1 MDEIELSSLAE
12 NEEFHWWFTERRNLL
27 RVWAAQLPAHTHL
40 LDIGAGVGTQSRLL
54 KDEFG
59 FHVTAVEQSTYG
71 SNKCRESG
79 LETLQDNAINLSLDN
94 ETIDAVIAMDV
105 LEHVQED
112 TKALSEI
119 HRVLKDD
126 GIFFI
131 TVPAFQFM
139 WSKHDEAVQHVRR
152 YSKREIIHK
161 IRGAGF
167 LVTNIRYWNSI
178 LFPIAIIKRLLNLGK
193 SDLNTPPQTIN
204 YILTRV
210 IRVERKN
217 KYCGYLPGTSIIL
230 TARKIGKR

>member
-12 NEEFHWWFTERRNLL
+12 NEEFHWWFAERRNLL
-27 RVWAAQLPAHTHL
+27 RVWASQLPSDTNF

-59 FHVTAVEQSTYG
+59 FHVIAVEQSTYG
-71 SNKCRESG
+71 SKKCRENG
-79 LETLQDNAINLSLDN
+79 LETLQENATNLSLDN

-112 TKALSEI
+112 DKALSEI
-119 HRVLKDD
+119 FRVLKDD

-152 YSKREIIHK
+152 YSKREITHK
-161 IRGAGF
+161 LQESGF

-178 LFPIAIIKRLLNLGK
+178 VFPIALIKRLFNLGK
-193 SDLNTPPQTIN
+193 SDLNAPPRIIN

-210 IRVERKN
+210 IRIERKN
-217 KYCGYLPGTSIIL
+217 KYCGYFPGTSIIL
-230 TARKIGKR
+230 TARKIRNK

>member
-1 MDEIELSSLAE
+1 MDEIELASLAD
-12 NEEFHWWFTERRNLL
+12 NEEFHWWFIERRNLL
-27 RVWAAQLPAHTHL
+27 REWASQLSAETSL

-71 SNKCRESG
+71 SNKCRENG
-79 LETLQDNAINLSLDN
+79 LETLQDNAINLSLKN

-112 TKALSEI
+112 AKALSEI

-152 YSKREIIHK
+152 YSKREITHK
-161 IRGAGF
+161 LRESGF

-178 LFPIAIIKRLLNLGK
+178 LFPLAVVRRVFDLGK
-193 SDLNTPPQTIN
+193 SDLVLPPKFLN
-204 YILTRV
+204 ILFGRIV
-210 IRVERKN
+210 SVERKIN
-217 KYCGYLPGTSIIL
+217 ILSKFPGTSIIIFGE
-230 TARKIGKR
+230 KVF

>member
-12 NEEFHWWFTERRNLL
+12 NEEFHWWFAERRNLL
-27 RVWAAQLPAHTHL
+27 RVWASQLPSDTNL

-59 FHVTAVEQSTYG
+59 FHVIAVEQSTYG
-71 SNKCRESG
+71 SKKCRENG
-79 LETLQDNAINLSLDN
+79 LETLQENATNLSLDN
-94 ETIDAVIAMDV
+94 DTIDAVIAMDV

-112 TKALSEI
+112 DKALSEI
-119 HRVLKDD
+119 FRVLKDD

-139 WSKHDEAVQHVRR
+139 WSKHDEAVQHARR
-152 YSKREIIHK
+152 YSKREITHK
-161 IRGAGF
+161 LQESGF

-178 LFPIAIIKRLLNLGK
+178 VFPIALIKRLFNLGK
-193 SDLNTPPQTIN
+193 SDLNAPPRIIN

-210 IRVERKN
+210 IRIERKN
-217 KYCGYLPGTSIIL
+217 KYCGYFPGTSIIL
-230 TARKIGKR
+230 TARKIRNK

>member
-12 NEEFHWWFTERRNLL
+12 NEEFHWWFAERRNLL
-27 RVWAAQLPAHTHL
+27 RVWASQLPSDTNF
-40 LDIGAGVGTQSRLL
+40 LDIGAGDGTQSRLL

-59 FHVTAVEQSTYG
+59 FHVIAVEQSTYG
-71 SNKCRESG
+71 SKKCRENG
-79 LETLQDNAINLSLDN
+79 LETLQENATNLSLDN

-112 TKALSEI
+112 DKALSEI
-119 HRVLKDD
+119 FRVLKDD

-152 YSKREIIHK
+152 YSKREITHK
-161 IRGAGF
+161 LQESGF

-178 LFPIAIIKRLLNLGK
+178 VFPIALIKRLFNLGK
-193 SDLNTPPQTIN
+193 SDLNAPPRIIN

-210 IRVERKN
+210 IRIERKN
-217 KYCGYLPGTSIIL
+217 KYCGYFPGTSIIL
-230 TARKIGKR
+230 TARKIRNK

>member
-12 NEEFHWWFTERRNLL
+12 NEEFHWWFAERRNLL
-27 RVWAAQLPAHTHL
+27 RVWASQLPAHTHV

-54 KDEFG
+54 KDEFR

-105 LEHVQED
+105 LEHVQD
-112 TKALSEI
+112 DAKALSEI

-126 GIFFI
+126 GIIFI

-139 WSKHDEAVQHVRR
+139 WSKHDERVSHVRR
-152 YSKREIIHK
+152 YSKGDLVKK
-161 IRGAGF
+161 IESKGF
-167 LVTNIRYWNSI
+167 YILNIRYWNSI
-178 LFPIAIIKRLLNLGK
+178 LFPIALIKRLLNLGK
-193 SDLNTPPQTIN
+193 SDLNAPSRIIN
-204 YILTRV
+204 NILIRV
-210 IRVERKN
+210 IRIERKN
-217 KYCGYLPGTSIIL
+217 KFCGYLPGTSIIL
-230 TARKIGKR
+230 KARKIAKK

>member
-12 NEEFHWWFTERRNLL
+12 NEEFHWWFAERRNLL
-27 RVWAAQLPAHTHL
+27 RVWASQLPSDTNL

-59 FHVTAVEQSTYG
+59 FHVIAVEQSTYG
-71 SNKCRESG
+71 SKKCRENG
-79 LETLQDNAINLSLDN
+79 LETLQENATNLSLDN
-94 ETIDAVIAMDV
+94 DTIDAVIAMDV

-112 TKALSEI
+112 DKALSEI
-119 HRVLKDD
+119 FRVLKDD

-139 WSKHDEAVQHVRR
+139 WSKHDEAVQHARR
-152 YSKREIIHK
+152 YSKREITHK
-161 IRGAGF
+161 LQESGF

-178 LFPIAIIKRLLNLGK
+178 VFPIALIKRLFNLGK
-193 SDLNTPPQTIN
+193 SDLNAQPRIIN

-210 IRVERKN
+210 IRIERKN
-217 KYCGYLPGTSIIL
+217 KYCGYFPGTSIIL
-230 TARKIGKR
+230 TARKIRNK

>member
-27 RVWAAQLPAHTHL
+27 RVWASQLPAHTHL

-54 KDEFG
+54 KDEFR

-79 LETLQDNAINLSLDN
+79 LETLQDNAINLSLSN

-105 LEHVQED
+105 LEHIQED
-112 TKALSEI
+112 AKALSEI

-152 YSKREIIHK
+152 YSKREITQK
-161 IRGAGF
+161 LRESGF

-178 LFPIAIIKRLLNLGK
+178 LFPLAVVRRVLNLGN
-193 SDLNTPPQTIN
+193 SDLTLPPKFLN
-204 YILTRV
+204 ILFGRIV
-210 IRVERKN
+210 AIERKICILN
-217 KYCGYLPGTSIIL
+217 KFPGTSIIIL
-230 TARKIGKR
+230 AEKI